1 MTEHLKVQKTE
12 QKVKIS
18 FHTGEPQWG
27 LIYICPGERLQDVVN
42 DSRPFLPIRI
52 LKTSSRHSI
61 VEDKYDL
68 VLVNK
73 HSIFKIEEMQ

>member
-1 MTEHLKVQKTE
+1 MSEHLKVQKTE
-12 QKVKIS
+12 QKVKIN
-18 FHTGEPQWG
+18 FHTGDHQWG
-27 LIYICPGERLQDVVN
+27 LVYMCPGERLQDVVN

-52 LKTSSRHSI
+52 LKTSSRNSI

-73 HSIFKIEEMQ
+73 SSIFKIEEIQ